1 MKEEQRVLKKI
12 ASSVPF
18 FWSVI
23 LKSLITGHVKSKAT
37 IFLLKFIADHQLQNV
52 PVLLVL
58 HFLLG
63 PFKKKQQN

>member
-18 FWSVI
+18 VWSVI

-52 PVLLVL
+52 RTRTSCTTLLAAAI
-58 HFLLG
+58 
-63 PFKKKQQN
+63 